1 MNKAKVFLLLVAVA
15 GLAFSATG
23 CKESKEPPKT
33 VEWYMEPGNKQA
45 LEERL
50 QMCKNNPG
58 QLKDDP
64 DCINAFEAQR
74 KIFINKPA
82 PTGW

>member
-1 MNKAKVFLLLVAVA
+1 MDKRKITILLVVTATLML
-15 GLAFSATG
+15 GATG
-23 CKESKEPPKT
+23 CKETKEPPKT
-33 VEWYMEPGNKQA
+33 VEWYMEPANKQA

-64 DCINAFEAQR
+64 DCINAFAAQR
-74 KIFINKPA
+74 KIFAHTPA
-82 PTGW
+82 PTNW

>member
-1 MNKAKVFLLLVAVA
+1 MDKKKTAVLLAVA
-15 GLAFSATG
+15 AMLMLGVTG
-23 CKESKEPPKT
+23 CKETKEPPKT
-33 VEWYMEPGNKQA
+33 VEWYMEPANKQA

-64 DCINAFEAQR
+64 DCINAFAAQR